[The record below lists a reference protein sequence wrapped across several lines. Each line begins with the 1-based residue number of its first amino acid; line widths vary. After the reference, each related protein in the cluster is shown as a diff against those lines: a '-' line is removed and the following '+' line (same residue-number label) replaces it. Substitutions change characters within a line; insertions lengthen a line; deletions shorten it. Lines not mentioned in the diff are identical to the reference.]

1 MLEGPLVHRRLRVD
15 PLIVL
20 LEAVED
26 VRLADETVRYQC
38 LHVHH
43 GGRVPEGE
51 ADLRLEIL
59 RFRELV
65 RAPDVAVVVT
75 HRLLAE
81 DVLSGF
87 ERGEGQLLMVLA
99 AVLPARDDVD
109 DVDVDAA

>member
-1 MLEGPLVHRRLRVD
+1 MPERTRLRVV
-15 PLIVL
+15 PVHEGLHH
-20 LEAVED
+20 
-26 VRLADETVRYQC
+26 DE
-38 LHVHH
+38 
-43 GGRVPEGE
+43 P
-51 ADLRLEIL
+51 L
-59 RFRELV
+59 RFREREGALHGL
-65 RAPDVAVVVT
+65 RPTA